1 MNKTMYDISKR
12 FSPVDIDNN
21 LLATYKSFG
30 ISDDM
35 KDEASKGKDELIV
48 NLGLG
53 NIFDTFYDNFKDK
66 YSDKEDAKTAF
77 LTSKGSLIRFGSES
91 IFTNYFS
98 NILDNKTDNK
108 IEMKGIFCD
117 LNASGRRAFYAV
129 NDDGKKMYLND
140 FVKDAIGEAIVDAR
154 KDKVNDDICKHF
166 GASSVDE
173 VSDIAKAEFLKNY
186 DEESNK
192 FEVSIGRYDNTAND
206 KVVFEI
212 RDANAM
218 DSKIYAYKEFDV
230 RTDTNNDSKSIGLSR
245 DDMSKYWGDF
255 KEPTKAEI
263 EIKSFKDRADY
274 LSIFGHRNT
283 LTLAVDTMG
292 MAKALSMGEKY
303 NGKYVTPVEVL
314 VSGFQVLS
322 SINLTSIAK
331 LGIVKLV
338 ALSMGF
344 KNQRDVE
351 MYREFGTTDETK
363 IEAARLA
370 AFDVEHGYKTD
381 FSAFDRAYSVDQ
393 LNINN
398 NIEKTDFDKLVEKIK
413 SVDDY
418 VVNGEHLSDDCK
430 DIIKAEI
437 RGLERPEIDNISLED
452 IEKAVSYINDHQ
464 DNADFKSLSDK
475 FEAIKGDIILNNADI
490 SDKAKEWISNEKI
503 NNSNNDI
510 ALPDD
515 YKERKEIRNF
525 LNEKG
530 NEIGIKDIEPIIAKI
545 DNADKADLIK
555 TLDVSSEDAISK
567 DKDVCSY
574 LKNVLNDGHSKISL
588 SEEQKIEVNN
598 IINENERFEPFKD
611 TIESSLKN
619 VNINDIS
626 KATADDLRGKFIEN
640 AKGKIDKNE
649 ALTPN
654 AKEWLNSEVSHTKNN
669 ISLKIEDIESIK
681 KSDKIELNK
690 SIENKLNSLENQAVI
705 DVVKEVINNE
715 ITGDKDGSKKEA
727 LNGHIDKIGDE
738 IIQSVKAQKPDII
751 EKFITNEIMKG
762 VDFTKSAKGI
772 EDRIDKNISSITAD
786 KNDSVAQDNKDKT
799 LVNIFKNIDGDIQN
813 KLDTLLP
820 DTNDRETLGIVDD
833 KGLLLT
839 NEDDIIS
846 KLKDAEDPEKN
857 NDAINNVTIKI
868 KERFNGIEKSTLID
882 MTAVKDEN
890 GKVITDKDEKML
902 GNESLIIQEGD
913 TAWSTIEKTQDK
925 MISDYISGNYS
936 DAVDLI
942 SKYGSLKEISVD
954 DNGELKID
962 TSKYLS
968 QDDAGNIRPI
978 FKPID
983 DLSPSDIRNR
993 IDSIVNRIVKI
1004 EKDNNGN
1011 EISREAKCEAL
1022 GRIAKDTGLIC
1033 VVFEKAAEVADGD
1046 GRYDYEDFVDTIYS
1060 QFNGVCLDLF
1070 EGAVINDGVID
1081 FEATNKNVDLNKTD
1095 ERDRTPIQSYADC
1108 VVAFTKAYNPPIDTK
1123 EKIIEN
1129 IIATAAEKGDN
1140 STTEKIMAVTKA
1152 STEIFEIFDKT
1163 YNGVDSDKDQNV
1175 EDKLQDLE
1183 KFYNEDDTKLDTEW
1197 DPKDPVD

>member
-140 FVKDAIGEAIVDAR
+140 FVKDVIGEAIVDAR

-166 GASSVDE
+166 GASNVDE

-212 RDANAM
+212 RDANAT

-230 RTDTNNDSKSIGLSR
+230 RTDTNSDSKSIILSR

-255 KEPTKAEI
+255 KEPSKAEI

-393 LNINN
+393 LNVNN
-398 NIEKTDFDKLVEKIK
+398 NIEKTDFDKLAEKIK

-475 FEAIKGDIILNNADI
+475 FEVIKGDIILNNADI

-530 NEIGIKDIEPIIAKI
+530 NEIGIKDIETIIAKI

-598 IINENERFEPFKD
+598 IINDNERFEPFKD

-654 AKEWLNSEVSHTKNN
+654 SKEWLKSEVSHTENN
-669 ISLKIEDIESIK
+669 ISLKSEDIESIK
-681 KSDKIELNK
+681 KSDNIGLNK
-690 SIENKLNSLENQAVI
+690 SIENKLNTLENQAII
-705 DVVKEVINNE
+705 DVAKEVINNE

-738 IIQSVKAQKPDII
+738 IIQSVKVQKPDST

-772 EDRIDKNISSITAD
+772 EDRIDKNVSSINAD
-786 KNDSVAQDNKDKT
+786 KNDSVTQDNKGES
-799 LVNIFKNIDGDIQN
+799 LVNMYGSIDGDVQE
-813 KLDTLLP
+813 KLNGLLP
-820 DTNDRETLGIVDD
+820 HLSDREALGIVDE
-833 KGLLLT
+833 KGMLLT

-846 KLKDAEDPEKN
+846 KLKDAEDPEKT
-857 NDAINNVTIKI
+857 NDFINSVVVKI
-868 KERFNGIEKSTLID
+868 KEGFNGIEKPTLID

-890 GKVITDKDEKML
+890 GNVVTDINGKML
-902 GNESLIIQEGD
+902 GSESLIIQKEEN
-913 TAWSTIEKTQDK
+913 AWKTIEKAQDK
-925 MISDYISGNYS
+925 MISDYIFGNYS
-936 DAVDLI
+936 DTVDLI
-942 SKYGSLKEISVD
+942 SKYGSIEEISKTNTD
-954 DNGELKID
+954 GELIID
-962 TSKYLS
+962 TTKYLS
-968 QDDAGNIRPI
+968 VDAEENTRPI

-993 IDSIVNRIVKI
+993 IDSIVNRVVKI

-1046 GRYDYEDFVDTIYS
+1046 GRYDYEDFVDMLHG

-1070 EGAVINDGVID
+1070 EGAVINDGVLD
-1081 FEATNKNVDLNKTD
+1081 FDKTNDNYKDNVNAVDS
-1095 ERDRTPIQSYADC
+1095 EIQSYAKC
-1108 VVAFTKAYNPPIDTK
+1108 VVAFTKAYNPPIDRENK
-1123 EKIIEN
+1123 IEN
-1129 IIATAAEKGDN
+1129 IIEKAASKVSTVAEKI
-1140 STTEKIMAVTKA
+1140 ELITKA
-1152 STEIFEIFDKT
+1152 SAEIFTKFEMT
-1163 YNGVDSDKDQNV
+1163 YDGVDGNKESKIEKELD
-1175 EDKLQDLE
+1175 ELE
-1183 KFYNEDDTKLDTEW
+1183 KSYDNIDTKLEDDF
-1197 DPKDPVD
+1197 DPKDPIE